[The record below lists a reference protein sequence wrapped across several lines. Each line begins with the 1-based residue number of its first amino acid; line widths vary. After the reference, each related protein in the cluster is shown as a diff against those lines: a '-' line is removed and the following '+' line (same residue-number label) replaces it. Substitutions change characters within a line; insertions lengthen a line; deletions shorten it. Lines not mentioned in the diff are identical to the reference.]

1 VYKQHIYTIIDIGK
15 KIFDQVDVPT
25 NSRIISEYKDKLIIE
40 RGREMEE

>member
-1 VYKQHIYTIIDIGK
+1 MIDIGI
-15 KIFDQVDVPT
+15 KIFDQVEVST